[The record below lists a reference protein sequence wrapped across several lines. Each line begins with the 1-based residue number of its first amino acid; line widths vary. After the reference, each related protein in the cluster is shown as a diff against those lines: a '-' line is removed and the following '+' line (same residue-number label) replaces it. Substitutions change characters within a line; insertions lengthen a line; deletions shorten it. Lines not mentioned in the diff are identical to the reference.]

1 MSGLNGLFGV
11 GSNALASYQRAMS
24 VTGQNIA
31 NVSTPGYSRQE
42 AILTETLPENG
53 RPGQIGTG
61 VQVSEIR
68 RSVDSFVE
76 QQLLGSNERIGQFD
90 ASQKALSQIQILFND
105 ANDQG
110 IAAGLNEF
118 FKAWQDVATN
128 PADLTSRTVLLTKA
142 DGLTKLLNQASSQLS
157 TQRISLDG
165 QVGSSINDINSL
177 ASKIADLNAQI
188 KLTEVGGQQ
197 ANDLRDQRGRFL
209 NDLAGLVDI
218 SSIEDGNGQVTV
230 FVGVGQVL
238 VTDHT
243 AFKLTGVP
251 DATNGGLLDVR
262 YDGGTGPNT
271 DITSSI
277 NGGRLKGL
285 LDARDT
291 TATGLQT
298 SLDTLTAQLVS
309 QVNTQHKLGYGL
321 DGSTT
326 QDFFTATGT
335 TAGTIS
341 MALTDRQKIAASST
355 AAGVPGNNVN
365 ALALANL
372 QTASVAGLGNTTF
385 QSYYGAM
392 AGSFGATLQGATR
405 DLQGQEILHD
415 QLLAH
420 RAEVSGVSMDEE
432 LINLLKYQR
441 AFQAASKLITT
452 SDEMLQTILSL
463 KR

>member
-1 MSGLNGLFGV
+1 MSGLNGIFGI
-11 GSNALASYQRAMS
+11 GSNALAAYQRALA

-31 NVSTPGYSRQE
+31 NVNTPGYSRQE
-42 AILTETLPENG
+42 IILNEALPENG

-61 VQVSEIR
+61 VEASEIR
-68 RSVDSFVE
+68 RSVDTFVE
-76 QQLLGSNERIGQFD
+76 QQLLSSNERLGQFG
-90 ASQKALSQIQILFND
+90 AAQKSLSKIQLLFND
-105 ANDQG
+105 SNDQG

-128 PADLTSRTVLLTKA
+128 PADLTARTVLLSKA
-142 DGLTKLLNQASSQLS
+142 DGVTTLLNQGASQLS

-165 QVGSSINDINSL
+165 QVQNGINDVNAL
-177 ASKIADLNAQI
+177 ASKIADLNSQI
-188 KLTEVGGQQ
+188 KLIEVSGQQ

-218 SSIEDGNGQVTV
+218 SSIEDATGQVTV
-230 FVGVGQVL
+230 FVGIGQLL
-238 VTDHT
+238 VTEQK
-243 AFKLTGVP
+243 AYELTGV
-251 DATNGGLLDVR
+251 ANVANNGLLDVR

-271 DITSSI
+271 DITSVIGS
-277 NGGRLKGL
+277 GRLKGL
-285 LDARDT
+285 IDARDT
-291 TATGLQT
+291 TTVGLQT
-298 SLDTLTAQLVS
+298 SLNTLTSELVS
-309 QVNTQHKLGYGL
+309 QVNAQHRLGYGL

-326 QDFFTATGT
+326 QDFFEATGT
-335 TAGTIS
+335 TASTIS
-341 MALTDRQKIAASST
+341 LALSDRQKIAASST

-365 ALALANL
+365 ALALSSL

-385 QSYYGAM
+385 QGYYSAM
-392 AGSFGATLQGATR
+392 AGSFGATIQGVTR

-420 RAEVSGVSMDEE
+420 RAEVAGVSMDEE

-441 AFQAASKLITT
+441 AFEAASKLITT
-452 SDEMLQTILSL
+452 SDEMLQTILTL